1 MLTSARVG
9 GAGPPVCVL
18 PVCWCPSLTA
28 DSRLCAARWPA
39 AARHP
44 ADTPAS
50 NTSLYIYSEE
60 IKTTPKGTLRY
71 ISPSNFGILVFTKV

>member
-1 MLTSARVG
+1 MLTSARVA
-9 GAGPPVCVL
+9 GAVPPVL
-18 PVCWCPSLTA
+18 PVWWCPSLTA

-44 ADTPAS
+44 ADTPTS

-71 ISPSNFGILVFTKV
+71 ISPPNFGILVFTKV